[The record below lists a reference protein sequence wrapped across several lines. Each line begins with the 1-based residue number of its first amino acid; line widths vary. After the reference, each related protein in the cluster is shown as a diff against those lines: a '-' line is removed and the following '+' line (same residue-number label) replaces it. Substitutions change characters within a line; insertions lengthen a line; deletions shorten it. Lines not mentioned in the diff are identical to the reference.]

1 MNRVSPRKD
10 LLNYKTTSATDN
22 IQYAA
27 SVELDSSGKM
37 AENTQE
43 PNIHEVKEIGEE
55 DVVSTSE
62 ILSTDDSKK
71 TTWELLQQYRAA
83 VLWSAFMGLAAINWG
98 MDVLLSN
105 GVISVPSFQKD
116 FGYLFQNAYIVSASW
131 QIAFNTASSIGG
143 FFGAI
148 GSGYLA
154 DRLGKRITLAL
165 FCVVS
170 IGAVFIQ
177 IFAGQPGTLMAGK
190 LINGLSLGCFLT
202 IPSAFAAEICPVE
215 VRGLTTS
222 GVQLFIGIGQLAAN
236 LILKGTGTLSS
247 TLAYKIPFALQ
258 FIFPVLLLI
267 GLPFCPESP
276 WFLVRKRRTN
286 YATEV
291 LQKLGYTSPLTTLS
305 EISKTITTEEQKAT
319 STSYLDCF
327 RGSDLRRT
335 EIAMGIFSVAQLSG
349 VVFVIGYSS
358 YFFEQAGLSA
368 SSSFSMSV
376 GVSVL
381 GLVGVICSWFLI
393 NRTGR
398 RSTTLVGMSILTL
411 LLFLIGILDILPSTK
426 KGNTAPVYGQVACI
440 IVFAFIYLSTIG
452 PIGFTLFAEI
462 SSSRLRSRTVGLG
475 IVVQNL
481 FGVLMNIVV
490 PLLINPDAAN
500 LKGKIGFIFGGTA
513 ILSLVWVWFRVP
525 ETAHRSFEELD
536 YLFERGV
543 SARRFKGMVAA

>member
-1 MNRVSPRKD
+1 
-10 LLNYKTTSATDN
+10 
-22 IQYAA
+22 
-27 SVELDSSGKM
+27 M
-37 AENTQE
+37 AENIQESITQE
-43 PNIHEVKEIGEE
+43 VKVTAEE
-55 DVVSTSE
+55 DAVSTTE
-62 ILSTDDSKK
+62 IISINDSKK
-71 TTWELLQQYRAA
+71 STWELLSQYRAA
-83 VLWSAFMGLAAINWG
+83 ILWSAFMGLGAINWG

-116 FGYLFQNAYIVSASW
+116 FGYMFQNAYIISASW

-154 DRLGKRITLAL
+154 DRMGKRITLAVG
-165 FCVVS
+165 CVVS

-177 IFAGQPGTLMAGK
+177 IFAGQPGTLLAGK

-202 IPSAFAAEICPVE
+202 IPSSFAAEICPVE

-236 LILKGTGTLSS
+236 LILKGTGTLDS

-258 FIFPVLLLI
+258 FIFPVLLLL

-291 LQKLGYTSPLTTLS
+291 LQKLGYAAPLQTLGK
-305 EISKTITTEEQKAT
+305 ISKTITTEEQKAN

-349 VVFVIGYSS
+349 VVFVVGYSS

-368 SSSFSMSV
+368 STSFSMSV

-381 GLVGVICSWFLI
+381 GLVGVVCSWFLI

-398 RSTTLVGMSILTL
+398 RSATLVGMSILTV
-411 LLFLIGILDILPSTK
+411 LLFLIAILDILPATRG
-426 KGNTAPVYGQVACI
+426 GNTGPVYGQVACI
-440 IVFAFIYLSTIG
+440 IAFAFIYLSTIG
-452 PIGFTLFAEI
+452 PIGFALFAEI

-513 ILSLVWVWFRVP
+513 LVSVVWVYFRIP

-536 YLFERGV
+536 YLFERRV
-543 SARRFKGMVAA
+543 SARKFKDVVVG